1 MEQQRL
7 DRRQWL
13 RTAGLAGAFAF
24 MGGWPTLGE
33 AATDD
38 ALAGPLDVAG
48 PNKLVPLSSNE
59 NPFGPSPKVR
69 EAMAKAFDEA
79 CRYPHAFAQ
88 EFTQLVAEK
97 EGVPADHIVVTAGS
111 IEGLRISGLAYCW
124 QGGEVVAPDP
134 TFLALLTYAE
144 LFGAH
149 IHRVPL
155 DEDLQHDLEAMEK
168 RITSNTRLVF
178 VCNPNNPTGALLPAG
193 KLRDFCATV
202 SRRTVVFSDEAYY
215 DYVEEP
221 GYPSMVELV
230 KEGLNVIVSRTFSK
244 VYGLAG
250 MRIGYLVARPDIAAR
265 LRQTRAAYNN
275 ILGLH
280 AARAALLDETFYRY
294 SLQKNAESRQLIYT
308 TLDELGL
315 RYVRSHAN
323 FVFFE
328 SGRDIAGLVSA
339 MEKEGIRIGRPFPP
353 LRQWCRI
360 STGTMEDTALFCEA
374 LKRVI

>member
-1 MEQQRL
+1 MEKNHL

-13 RTAGLAGAFAF
+13 RTAGLAGAFSF
-24 MGGWPTLGE
+24 LGGWPALAETV
-33 AATDD
+33 TDD
-38 ALAGPLDVAG
+38 AFGPQNASGPGQLAR
-48 PNKLVPLSSNE
+48 LSSNE

-69 EAMAKAFDEA
+69 EAMVKSFDEA
-79 CRYPHAFAQ
+79 CRYPHAYTQGLLKLLAQ
-88 EFTQLVAEK
+88 K
-97 EGVPADHIVVTAGS
+97 EGVPTDHIVLTAGS
-111 IEGLRISGLAYCW
+111 IEGLRISGLAYSW
-124 QGGEVVAPDP
+124 QGGEVVAAEP

-144 LFGAH
+144 SFGAH

-155 DEDLQHDLEAMEK
+155 DEMLRHDLEAMER
-168 RITSNTRLVF
+168 RITSHTRLVF
-178 VCNPNNPTGALLPAG
+178 ICNPNNPTGTILPAAQ
-193 KLRDFCATV
+193 LRDFCASV
-202 SRRTVVFSDEAYY
+202 SRRTIVFSDEAYY

-230 KEGLNVIVSRTFSK
+230 KAGMNVIVSRTFSK

-265 LRQTRAAYNN
+265 LQQTRAAYNN
-275 ILGLH
+275 IAGLY
-280 AARAALLDETFYRY
+280 AAQAALQDQEFYRY
-294 SLQKNAESRQLIYT
+294 SLQKNAESRQMIYD

-328 SGRDIAGLVSA
+328 SGRDISSLMGA
-339 MEKEGIRIGRPFPP
+339 MEQEGVRIGRPFPP

-360 STGTMEDTALFCEA
+360 STGTMEDTALFCQG
-374 LKRVI
+374 LKRVVG